1 MTDLTT
7 DRATERHCG
16 EPVHA
21 AADLDGFERLPA
33 DGPPSAL
40 GVDGVPLTRLIGLA
54 GLTPPQA
61 FEIGVALLAE
71 AAKCS
76 EPDGDRLGGVQIMI
90 DTNGGIVLVPES
102 HGCGEGRSWPV
113 AGLAAGAV
121 AAVLA
126 DLAGAARR
134 PTGRPDPPAARLLA
148 ELDSAVAQLSVTGVP
163 SVARTLR
170 EACAGIDHKAV
181 RAELAALV
189 RAILGSPGSAA
200 GSEPAGGPP
209 PRVAGV
215 NGGRRSPSGAAQAAA
230 RRIGAWLFSV
240 AVLVAVVL
248 LEVAFFRDDI
258 ATDVNLLLDAG
269 RSESA
274 PIAAQEPDG
283 LPLVPPAPAA
293 AGTVRGVDLRTLE
306 LCVPGA
312 PCAVRVLVRLV
323 PAPDPQTVTWSF
335 RVVDRCTGATDTTPG
350 GSVTVPPGAEQATVV
365 GTVALPPY
373 AAVAMVAVTDVPVA
387 AAAPPVLVG
396 SCEPERPGP

>member
-7 DRATERHCG
+7 DRATEKHCG
-16 EPVHA
+16 EPEHA

-40 GVDGVPLTRLIGLA
+40 GVSGVPLTRLIALA
-54 GLTPPQA
+54 GLTPPQV

-71 AAKCS
+71 VAKRS
-76 EPDGDRLGGVQIMI
+76 EPDDDRLDRVQIMI

-102 HGCGEGRSWPV
+102 HACGEGKSRPV

-121 AAVLA
+121 AVVLA

-134 PTGRPDPPAARLLA
+134 RTGRPDPPAAQLLA

-170 EACAGIDHKAV
+170 EAGAGIDHEAV
-181 RAELAALV
+181 RTELAALV

-209 PRVAGV
+209 SRVAGV
-215 NGGRRSPSGAAQAAA
+215 NGGGRSPSGATQAAA

-306 LCVPGA
+306 PCVPGA
-312 PCAVRVLVRLV
+312 PCAVRVLVWLV

-350 GSVTVPPGAEQATVV
+350 GSVTVPPGAEQATAV
-365 GTVALPPY
+365 GTVALPPH

>member
-16 EPVHA
+16 EPEHA
-21 AADLDGFERLPA
+21 ATDLDGFERLPA

-40 GVDGVPLTRLIGLA
+40 GVSGVRLTRLIALA
-54 GLTPPQA
+54 GLTSPQA
-61 FEIGVALLAE
+61 FEIGAALLAE
-71 AAKCS
+71 AAKRP
-76 EPDGDRLGGVQIMI
+76 EPDDDRLGGVQIMI

-102 HGCGEGRSWPV
+102 HGCGEGKSRAV
-113 AGLAAGAV
+113 AGLTAGAV
-121 AAVLA
+121 AVVLA
-126 DLAGAARR
+126 DLAGAARHR
-134 PTGRPDPPAARLLA
+134 TGRPDPPAAQLLA
-148 ELDSAVAQLSVTGVP
+148 ALDSAVGQLSVTGVP

-170 EACAGIDHKAV
+170 EAGAGIDHEAV

-200 GSEPAGGPP
+200 RSEPTGGPP
-209 PRVAGV
+209 SPVAGV

-230 RRIGAWLFSV
+230 RRIGAWLFSA

-283 LPLVPPAPAA
+283 LSLVSLAPAA

-306 LCVPGA
+306 PCVPGA
-312 PCAVRVLVRLV
+312 PCAVRVLVWLV

-335 RVVDRCTGATDTTPG
+335 RVVDRCTGATGTTPG
-350 GSVTVPPGAEQATVV
+350 GSVTVPPGAEQATAV
-365 GTVALPPY
+365 GTVALPPD
-373 AAVAMVAVTDVPVA
+373 AAVAMGAVTDVPVA

-396 SCEPERPGP
+396 SCEPARPGS